1 MEILFIIFDFLD
13 NLYRFPFILLP
24 ILGGIVSIGLF
35 FMLIRLIRETGFI
48 KMQLNDWTS
57 ARRQTPIPVGKLTS
71 KWNKIQKHMESDS
84 ETEWRTAVIGAD
96 AILDEVIK
104 SAGYKGETMGERLK
118 NIKPYQFPGIDD
130 AWRAHKIRNF
140 LAHDTEYKLS
150 RQVAEG
156 TMEIYK
162 RIFVELGVL

>member
-1 MEILFIIFDFLD
+1 MIALVVILEFLD

-24 ILGGIVSIGLF
+24 IAGGILSVGLF
-35 FMLIRLIRETGFI
+35 IMLIHLVRDSGFI
-48 KMQLNDWTS
+48 KMQLGDWADS
-57 ARRQTPIPVGKLTS
+57 RRQTPIPIGKLTS
-71 KWNKIQKHMESDS
+71 RWKGIKKHMETDS
-84 ETEWRTAVIGAD
+84 EAEWRTAVIGAD

-140 LAHDTEYKLS
+140 LAHDAEYKLS

-156 TMEIYK
+156 TMEIYE
-162 RIFVELGVL
+162 RIFRELGVL